1 MNEEVLDPADDD
13 RALDL
18 DMGELDGPETPQ
30 APVTELPAE
39 WEPSTD
45 DEMSDDAN

>member
-18 DMGELDGPETPQ
+18 DMGELDGSEPPQ
-30 APVTELPAE
+30 APVTELPVE

>member
-18 DMGELDGPETPQ
+18 DMGELDGSEPAQEP
-30 APVTELPAE
+30 ATELPAE

-45 DEMSDDAN
+45 DEMSDDDN